1 MGNQVQRTVNAY
13 QGCEHRLPWSSKRSQ
28 LWGAFLNKFAVLVF
42 VEMLPSFAKK
52 ATIVQCTGT
61 LSFSSFCS
69 RSFAVLVF
77 VEMLPNFARQAVI
90 VQCIG
95 TLWSSS
101 LC

>member
-61 LSFSSFCS
+61 LSSSSFC
-69 RSFAVLVF
+69 RLKFCRACFCRDVAQLCKAGRNCTVYRNVVVLF
-77 VEMLPNFARQAVI
+77 LM
-90 VQCIG
+90 
-95 TLWSSS
+95 
-101 LC
+101 